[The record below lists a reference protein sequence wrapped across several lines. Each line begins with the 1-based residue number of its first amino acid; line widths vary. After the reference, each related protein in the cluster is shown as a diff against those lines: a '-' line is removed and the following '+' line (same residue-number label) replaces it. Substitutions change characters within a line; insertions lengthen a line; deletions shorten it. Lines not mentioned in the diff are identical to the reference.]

1 MGGIGELLSIKT
13 EIVLDS
19 IYRLDVL
26 AFGYEQNLTDSLRYW
41 RTRFLVIPSDK
52 RPDPKPATRGGKLLS
67 EEEIRLLGMAELAA
81 RFTAARWLRQ
91 DENADSHAP
100 VKFIMTTLDPVASVC
115 DDHLMAKLE
124 ETHHSGSLKKKP
136 NSNRVLAGMS
146 LEAIAAAMRMPDG
159 VPIRDNYWH
168 KACYS
173 DSFTGEEFVSWL
185 LREFRD
191 VSTREQGAEQGAK
204 LEAQG
209 LMRHCRGN
217 YGFIDG

>member
-1 MGGIGELLSIKT
+1 M
-13 EIVLDS
+13 
-19 IYRLDVL
+19 L

-52 RPDPKPATRGGKLLS
+52 RPEPRPATRGGKLLS

-91 DENADSHAP
+91 DENVDSHAP
-100 VKFIMTTLDPVASVC
+100 VKFVMTTLGPAASVS
-115 DDHLMAKLE
+115 DDQLMAKLE
-124 ETHHSGSLKKKP
+124 ETHHSGSLRKKP

-146 LEAIAAAMRMPDG
+146 LEAIAASMRMPDG
-159 VPIRDNYWH
+159 VPIRDNRWH
-168 KACYS
+168 NAYYP

-185 LREFRD
+185 LREFWD
-191 VSTREQGAEQGAK
+191 VSTREQGAEQGSK

>member
-1 MGGIGELLSIKT
+1 VSCLSQKPQH
-13 EIVLDS
+13 L
-19 IYRLDVL
+19 IYIPRLDML
-26 AFGYEQNLTDSLRYW
+26 AFGYEQILTDSLRYW

-52 RPDPKPATRGGKLLS
+52 RPEPRTATRGGKLLS

-91 DENADSHAP
+91 DDNAESHAP
-100 VKFIMTTLDPVASVC
+100 VKFIMTTLDPAASVS
-115 DDHLMAKLE
+115 DDQLMAKLE
-124 ETHHSGSLKKKP
+124 ETHHSGSLRKKP
-136 NSNRVLAGMS
+136 NSNRVLAEMS
-146 LEAIAAAMRMPDG
+146 LEAIAVAMRMPDG
-159 VPIRDNYWH
+159 MAIRDNRWH
-168 KACYS
+168 NAYYP

-191 VSTREQGAEQGAK
+191 VSTREQGAEQGSK
-204 LEAQG
+204 FEAQG

>member
-1 MGGIGELLSIKT
+1 M
-13 EIVLDS
+13 
-19 IYRLDVL
+19 L
-26 AFGYEQNLTDSLRYW
+26 ACGYEQNLTDTLRYW

-52 RPDPKPATRGGKLLS
+52 RPEPRPATRGGKPLS

-91 DENADSHAP
+91 DENTDSHAP
-100 VKFIMTTLDPVASVC
+100 VKFVMTTLSPAACVS
-115 DDHLMAKLE
+115 DDQLMKKLE
-124 ETHHSGSLKKKP
+124 ETHHSGPLKKKP

-146 LEAIAAAMRMPDG
+146 LGAIAAAMRMPDG
-159 VPIRDNYWH
+159 VAIRDNRWH
-168 KACYS
+168 NTYYP

-191 VSTREQGAEQGAK
+191 VSTREQGAEQGTR

-209 LMRHCRGN
+209 LMSHCRGN

>member
-1 MGGIGELLSIKT
+1 M
-13 EIVLDS
+13 
-19 IYRLDVL
+19 L

-52 RPDPKPATRGGKLLS
+52 RPEPRPATRGGKLLN
-67 EEEIRLLGMAELAA
+67 EEEIRLLGMVELAA

-91 DENADSHAP
+91 DENPDSHAP
-100 VKFIMTTLDPVASVC
+100 VKFIMTTLDPVASVL
-115 DDHLMAKLE
+115 DDPLMAKLE
-124 ETHHSGSLKKKP
+124 EVHHAGSLRKKP
-136 NSNRVLAGMS
+136 NSNRVLAEMT
-146 LEAIAAAMRMPDG
+146 LEAIAAAMRMSDG
-159 VPIRDNYWH
+159 VAIRDNHWH
-168 KACYS
+168 NAHYP

-191 VSTREQGAEQGAK
+191 VSTREQGAEQGCR

-209 LMRHCRGN
+209 LMGHCRED

>member
-1 MGGIGELLSIKT
+1 M
-13 EIVLDS
+13 
-19 IYRLDVL
+19 L
-26 AFGYEQNLTDSLRYW
+26 AFGFEQNLTDSVRYW

-52 RPDPKPATRGGKLLS
+52 RPEPRQATRGGKLLN
-67 EEEIRLLGMAELAA
+67 EEETRLLGMVELAA

-91 DENADSHAP
+91 DENPDSHAP
-100 VKFIMTTLDPVASVC
+100 VKFVMTTLDPVASVS
-115 DDHLMAKLE
+115 DDQLMAKLE
-124 ETHHSGSLKKKP
+124 EIHHAGPLRKKP
-136 NSNRVLAGMS
+136 NSNRVLAEMS

-159 VPIRDNYWH
+159 VAIRDNRWH
-168 KACYS
+168 KAYHP

-191 VSTREQGAEQGAK
+191 VSTREQGAEQGSR

-209 LMRHCRGN
+209 LIHHRRDY

>member
-1 MGGIGELLSIKT
+1 MIH
-13 EIVLDS
+13 

-115 DDHLMAKLE
+115 DDLLMAKLE
-124 ETHHSGSLKKKP
+124 ETHHYGSLRKKP

-159 VPIRDNYWH
+159 VPIRDNRWH
-168 KACYS
+168 KTCYP

-185 LREFRD
+185 LREFQD
-191 VSTREQGAEQGAK
+191 VSTREQGAEQGSK

-209 LMRHCRGN
+209 LMSHCLGN